1 MSELRLTA
9 RVETKNPRHTH
20 IAVFQNGGKAGVLC
34 VDTEHAQEVLAIFN
48 GLGGEDLKNDIE
60 YPPDG

>member
-9 RVETKNPRHTH
+9 RVETENPRHTR
-20 IAVFQNGGKAGVLC
+20 ITVFQNGGNAGVLC
-34 VDTEHAQEVLAIFN
+34 IDTEHAQEVLMLLN
-48 GLGGEDLKNDIE
+48 GLGEEDLKSDIE